1 MARHRAAGTQR
12 VVDAAR
18 AAGAASVA
26 GAERVASAERN
37 IRRSGRVTLIAAIA
51 AIGGFLFGFDTAV
64 INGAVG
70 AIRGEFGIGAGPLG
84 LAVASAL
91 LGSAV
96 GAWFG
101 GALSDRI
108 GRLRVMQIAGLLFLV
123 SAILT
128 GVAGNIVTFS
138 IWRVVGGIGVGAAS
152 VIVPAYIAEVA
163 PASHRGRL
171 GSLQQLAIV
180 VGIFIALLSDYA
192 IAEISGGASAD
203 FLFATPAWRW
213 MFWVGAIPAVVYL
226 FGTLVIPESPRYL
239 VARGQI
245 AEAERVL
252 REVGSE
258 DAPAKIAEIQATLEG
273 ERKPS
278 LRDVRGNAL
287 GLLPIVWVG
296 IGLSVLQQF
305 VGINVIFYYSTEL
318 WSSVGFSESSA
329 MLTSVITAVTNIVVT
344 LVALSIIDKVGR
356 KPLLLV
362 GSSGMIASLGALA
375 LIFGT
380 AGKDAQGAPDL
391 GDVAGIVALVAANLF
406 VVSFAVSWGP
416 AVWVLL
422 GEMFPNRI
430 RAMGLAIAGA
440 AQWLANWA
448 VSTTF
453 PSLKDTSLAI
463 PYGIYTF
470 FAVVSLVFVLKCV
483 RETKGKE
490 LEDM

>member
-12 VVDAAR
+12 VVDAAK
-18 AAGAASVA
+18 AAGAASMA

-37 IRRSGRVTLIAAIA
+37 IRQSGRVTLIAAIA

-70 AIRGEFGIGAGPLG
+70 AIGKAFGTSSYTLG
-84 LAVASAL
+84 LAVSSAL

-101 GALSDRI
+101 GALADRL
-108 GRLRVMQIAGLLFLV
+108 GRLRVMQIAGVLFLV

-128 GVAGNIVTFS
+128 GLASNVVTFS
-138 IWRVVGGIGVGAAS
+138 IWRVIGGIGVGVAS

-163 PASHRGRL
+163 PAKHRGRL
-171 GSLQQLAIV
+171 GSMQQLAIV
-180 VGIFIALLSDYA
+180 VGIFVALLSDFA
-192 IAEISGGASAD
+192 IAEIAGGASEV
-203 FLFATPAWRW
+203 FLAGTPAWRW
-213 MFWVGAIPAVVYL
+213 MFWVGALPAIAYL
-226 FGTLVIPESPRYL
+226 AGTLVIPESPRYL
-239 VARGQI
+239 VAKGEL

-252 REVGSE
+252 TEVGYE
-258 DAPAKIAEIQATLEG
+258 DAAVKIAEIQESLKG

-278 LRDVRGNAL
+278 LRDVRGKTL
-287 GLLPIVWVG
+287 GLLPIIWVG
-296 IGLSVLQQF
+296 IGLSILQQF

-318 WSSVGFSESSA
+318 WSSVGFSESDA
-329 MLTSVITAVTNIVVT
+329 MLTSVITSITNIVVT
-344 LVALSIIDKVGR
+344 LIALSIIDKVGR
-356 KPLLLV
+356 KPLLLA
-362 GSSGMIASLGALA
+362 GSSGMIVSLGALA
-375 LIFGT
+375 LVFAT
-380 AGKDAQGAPDL
+380 AGTDAEGAPVL
-391 GDVAGIVALVAANLF
+391 STAAGVVALIAANLF
-406 VVSFAVSWGP
+406 VVSFGASWGP

-440 AQWLANWA
+440 AQWVANWA

-453 PSLKDTSLAI
+453 PPMKDAGLAI
-463 PYGIYTF
+463 PYTIYTL
-470 FAVVSLVFVLKCV
+470 FAVVSLIFVLKSV
-483 RETKGKE
+483 RETKGRE